1 MKNILIS
8 LCMLSLLRCG
18 SEDIS
23 AERPIPLTP
32 KQKCQVFAS
41 ELGESNALCSCP
53 KPSPYCAVKLE
64 KWLLWMHCGRKYCDI
79 RMISGSG
86 ISN

>member
-8 LCMLSLLRCG
+8 LCMLTFLRCG

-32 KQKCQVFAS
+32 KQECQSFVS
-41 ELGESNALCSCP
+41 QLGESDALCYCP
-53 KPSPYCAVKLE
+53 EPSSYCAVKLD
-64 KWLLWMHCGRKYCDI
+64 KWFLWMHCGGGYCDI
-79 RMISGSG
+79 RRISGSAG
-86 ISN
+86 